1 MAGPTTTAMST
12 RMVGTVF
19 DTATTSL
26 ATQCITDAQN
36 EINKRLT
43 KRYDLTAS
51 PFNTTTAYPPQY
63 TTMIEMLAI
72 GYMYENLSRGGKDAY
87 NRADRYIDKVMEN
100 IDDLLNG
107 EAQLVDSTGSPVTE
121 SDSEWAVYGTDNYSP
136 TFNEDDP
143 DNWEVSQDK
152 LDDIESLRD
161 E

>member
-19 DTATTSL
+19 DTATTAL
-26 ATQCITDAQN
+26 ATQCLTDAQN

-43 KRYDLTAS
+43 KRYDLDAS
-51 PFNTTTAYPPQY
+51 PFLTTTSYPPQY

-87 NRADRYIDKVMEN
+87 SRADRYIDKVMDN
-100 IDDLLNG
+100 IDDLLEG
-107 EAQLVDSTGSPVTE
+107 AAQLVDSSGAAITE
-121 SDSEWAVYGTDNYSP
+121 SDNEWQVQTTEDYAK

-143 DNWEVSQDK
+143 DSWEVSQDK
-152 LDDIESLRD
+152 LDAIESERD